1 MNSILF
7 NPRTEAPRYK
17 YYISGSNVVT
27 DDYEVAADKVA
38 TAADAILELLV
49 GSQQQPHTR
58 AMVERRKALL
68 LHRPWH
74 DYNYYYTLKILWS
87 LLLLLPSTTAVEAE
101 K

>member
-1 MNSILF
+1 M
-7 NPRTEAPRYK
+7 A
-17 YYISGSNVVT
+17 
-27 DDYEVAADKVA
+27 DDYEVATDKVA